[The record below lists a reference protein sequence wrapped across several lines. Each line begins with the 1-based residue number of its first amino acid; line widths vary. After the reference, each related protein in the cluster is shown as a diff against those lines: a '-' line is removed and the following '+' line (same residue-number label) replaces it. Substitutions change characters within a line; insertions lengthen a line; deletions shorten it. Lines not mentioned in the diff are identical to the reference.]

1 MITRNASHT
10 LQTTEHQC
18 FWSILQS
25 PDLNFTLVPEFIS
38 NQIHFGPFDFESLSL
53 YSFIHPKD
61 SIQASS
67 DIAKLIT
74 NKSFASIK
82 LRIKYPFKYPFNDGS
97 FARRASTPNVHSKF
111 SEADPSYF
119 RKLSLPH
126 SNNIISNPTSKKNPS
141 HVNPSRLSKIIE
153 EDMKILPS
161 QTFQNIFIV
170 SNVTFYLI
178 SHDLLFALFHFD
190 HTNLNDCNCSQ
201 IDFSHND
208 ITNINY
214 LSRFYSSPKNFSPNN
229 KNSYTDNESFKCYDY
244 NYRHL
249 QIFSK
254 SSLSFLAAIPNL
266 SFELMTSFIIQEL
279 LDQDTS
285 FSQLYSLNSPKSLSN
300 IRLAYEGGTLINAN
314 FAHPENSAKPL
325 DIIAFSLGN
334 HIFLYIQCS
343 PNSTFLSS
351 CPKFTTNMKRSS
363 TCLSDSFCAPSQ
375 NIRSNF
381 TLSKYKL
388 NRPMTLPTNT
398 QDNHILPEKN
408 KRNSLYSSPLH
419 YQINSSLLPSNS
431 KNYPNSPSI
440 NHSQPT
446 PKSCSGFFTQGNI
459 KPNALPN
466 LSTIFSCEMQLHP
479 SRRSSSYGLIFD
491 DHHRSRRNSQ
501 PEAYHSY
508 KRGQSRSVVNP
519 HLVNPKIYFQNGKY
533 SVNNITDSFQSE
545 TNYKNTSDN
554 KPHLIDHDYYIN
566 KQRRMSSKSHNI
578 DNPTTNR
585 SSLSQTQLVSV
596 NNFSDLYSRQSSS
609 LVSNSQ
615 FSSSNQFNRRFTL
628 PSPIPNLLNKSL
640 KNKLRLNQ
648 CISCG
653 TTNSPEWRKGPHG
666 QKTLC
671 NACGLRYSRSIKKK
685 KRASES

>member
-1 MITRNASHT
+1 MITRVASPP

-25 PDLNFTLVPEFIS
+25 PDLNFTLIPEFIS
-38 NQIHFGPFDFESLSL
+38 NQIHFSPFDFESLSL

-97 FARRASTPNVHSKF
+97 FARRASTPNVNSKF
-111 SEADPSYF
+111 SEADPGHF

-126 SNNIISNPTSKKNPS
+126 SNNILSNPTPKKTPS
-141 HVNPSRLSKIIE
+141 HVNSSRLSKIIE
-153 EDMKILPS
+153 EDLKISPS

-170 SNVTFYLI
+170 SKVTFYLI

-190 HTNLNDCNCSQ
+190 QTNLNECNCNL

-214 LSRFYSSPKNFSPNN
+214 LSRSYSSPKSFSPNN
-229 KNSYTDNESFKCYDY
+229 KNSYADNEPFKCFDF

-266 SFELMTSFIIQEL
+266 SFELMTSLIIQEL
-279 LDQDTS
+279 LDQNTS

-314 FAHPENSAKPL
+314 FAHPGNSTQPL
-325 DIIAFSLGN
+325 DIIAFSLGKQ
-334 HIFLYIQCS
+334 IFLYIQCS
-343 PNSTFLSS
+343 PNSPFLSS
-351 CPKFTTNMKRSS
+351 CPKFATNAKRSS
-363 TCLSDSFCAPSQ
+363 TCLSDSFCAPSK

-388 NRPMTLPTNT
+388 DRPMTLPVNT
-398 QDNHILPEKN
+398 QDSYILPEKY
-408 KRNSLYSSPLH
+408 KRNSLNSSPLH
-419 YQINSSLLPSNS
+419 YQLNSNPLPSNS
-431 KNYPNSPSI
+431 RNYPNSPPI
-440 NHSQPT
+440 NHRQPM
-446 PKSCSGFFTQGNI
+446 PKSNSSFFSQGNSN
-459 KPNALPN
+459 PNALPN
-466 LSTIFSCEMQLHP
+466 ISSIFSYEKQLHP

-491 DHHRSRRNSQ
+491 DHHTNRRNSQ
-501 PEAYHSY
+501 PEAYQSY
-508 KRGQSRSVVNP
+508 KRDQSRPAANSRLEN
-519 HLVNPKIYFQNGKY
+519 HKIYFQNGKY
-533 SVNNITDSFQSE
+533 SVNNITDSFQNE
-545 TNYKNTSDN
+545 TNYKNTSDY
-554 KPHLIDHDYYIN
+554 KPHLIDHDYCSNNQII
-566 KQRRMSSKSHNI
+566 MSSRPHNI
-578 DNPTTNR
+578 ENLTISH
-585 SSLSQTQLVSV
+585 SSLSQTQSVSA
-596 NNFSDLYSRQSSS
+596 NNFNDLYPRQSSS
-609 LVSNSQ
+609 LVSNAQ
-615 FSSSNQFNRRFTL
+615 FSSSNQFNRRYTL